1 MSTSTMFAEFA
12 KPAASRGWKV
22 ESAVRGIAGTLVL
35 VSIAL
40 TLTVSTWWLLLTAF
54 VGVNLLQSS
63 LTGWC
68 LMSNIL
74 SAAGV
79 GRGAQRA

>member
-1 MSTSTMFAEFA
+1 MSESMFSELS
-12 KPAASRGWKV
+12 KPAVSRGWKV
-22 ESAVRGIAGTLVL
+22 ETAVRGIAGTLVL
-35 VSIAL
+35 VSVAL

-54 VGVNLLQSS
+54 VGINLLQSS

-74 SAAGV
+74 GAAGV
-79 GRGAQRA
+79 GRGAQRV

>member
-1 MSTSTMFAEFA
+1 MSESMFSAFS

-35 VSIAL
+35 ASIAL
-40 TLTVSTWWLLLTAF
+40 TLTVSAWWLLLTAF
-54 VGVNLLQSS
+54 VGLNLLQSS

-74 SAAGV
+74 AAAGV